1 MLNEIWHDTFHG
13 MIPKEQYA
21 LYLNHS
27 DEGGLVI
34 RLEGLRYCV
43 TLDFGITHA
52 VNVLDEGVL
61 LVDLPGVESP
71 NEAQLRQNGYPSTL
85 YLIENGLYT
94 TLIQTRMTEEIYEAF
109 RLRQYNLVTANY
121 LVEIICSMEPVVT
134 VSEN

>member
-85 YLIENGLYT
+85 YFDRKWRLYHPYPNPHDRRNIRS
-94 TLIQTRMTEEIYEAF
+94 LPPSPIQSYHGKLSR
-109 RLRQYNLVTANY
+109 
-121 LVEIICSMEPVVT
+121 
-134 VSEN
+134 